1 MVGKV
6 KVFTDKNLHPKLNK
20 YKQLMIDINSICLQ
34 QCYFW
39 KASLSKG
46 MGKWLKKKKEEGYNG
61 LKKLSLLYDQKYVR

>member
-1 MVGKV
+1 
-6 KVFTDKNLHPKLNK
+6 
-20 YKQLMIDINSICLQ
+20 MININSICMY

-61 LKKLSLLYDQKYVR
+61 FKKLSLLYDQKYVR